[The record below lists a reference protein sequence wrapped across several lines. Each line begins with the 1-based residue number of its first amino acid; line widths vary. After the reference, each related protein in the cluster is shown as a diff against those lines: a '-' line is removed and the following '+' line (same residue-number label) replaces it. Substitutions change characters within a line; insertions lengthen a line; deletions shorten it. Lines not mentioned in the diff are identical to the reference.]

1 MVTSKQLSS
10 VKLNPNHFVNR
21 ELGLLAFNR
30 RVLAQAEDGNVPL
43 LERLKFL
50 SIFSSNMDEFFEI
63 RVAGLKEQIKFNNF
77 DAGAD
82 GLQPKQ
88 ILTLVN
94 KLAHSMVDKQ
104 YQILNEEVLPKLA
117 EQGIHFLRR
126 DSWTEPQRVWI
137 RDYFFRELMPILTP
151 MGLDPSHPFP
161 RMLNKSLNFAVELE
175 GKDAFGRN
183 SGMAMVQAPRALPR
197 VIRLPDEISGV
208 TDGFIFLS
216 SILHAHV
223 NELFSGM
230 TVKGCYQFRVT
241 RDSDLN
247 VDDEDLKD
255 LRLALQGELTQR
267 QYGDAVRL
275 EVADSCSP
283 EMIAFLLK
291 QFNLSH
297 DDLYQVNGLVN
308 LVRLMQIPE
317 WVNRPDL
324 KFLPYKP
331 STAKEIQKQP
341 DIFKAISKNDI
352 LLHHPF
358 QSFNAVID
366 FIAQASIDPS
376 VLAIK
381 QTLYRTSSDSSL
393 MEALIEAAKRGKE
406 VTVVVELMAR
416 FDEEANINW
425 AAKLEEAGAHVVY
438 GVVGHKTHS
447 KMAMVVRREEGKLKR
462 YVHLATGNYHQRT
475 ARIYTDFGI
484 LTCHEELCSDV
495 NDVFAQLTGLGKASK
510 LRHIWQSPFTLHSQL
525 IKAINK
531 EAEFAKE
538 GKKAHIIAKM
548 NSLLDPDVI
557 RALYDASQA
566 GVKIELIIR
575 GVCALKP
582 GIPKVSENITVRS
595 IVGRFL
601 EHSRIFYFHH
611 HGDDNLYLSSADW
624 MYRNFFRRI
633 EVCFPILDNK
643 VKKRIM
649 KEGLEPYLKDNMQSW
664 QMLPDST
671 FQRIPTKKGAVFSAQ
686 EYLMSEFGFDLLPEA

>member
-1 MVTSKQLSS
+1 MASKQLSS
-10 VKLNPNHFVNR
+10 AQLNPDHFVNR

-30 RVLAQAEDGNVPL
+30 RVLAQAEDPNIPL

-50 SIFSSNMDEFFEI
+50 SIFSSNMDEFFEV
-63 RVAGLKEQIKFNNF
+63 RVAGLKEQVKFNNF
-77 DAGAD
+77 DVAAD

-88 ILTLVN
+88 ILVQVS
-94 KLAHSMVDKQ
+94 KLAHSMVDEQ
-104 YQILNEEVLPKLA
+104 YRILNDAVLPKLA

-126 DSWTEPQRVWI
+126 GSWTDAQRVWI

-197 VIRLPDEISGV
+197 VIRLPDNIAGV
-208 TDGFIFLS
+208 PDGFIFLS

-223 NELFSGM
+223 DELFSGM

-247 VDDEDLKD
+247 VDDDDLKD
-255 LRLALQGELTQR
+255 LRIALQGELTQR

-291 QFNLSH
+291 QFNLNT

-317 WVNRPDL
+317 WVNRADL
-324 KFLPYKP
+324 KFKPYKP

-341 DIFKAISKNDI
+341 DLFKAITKQDI

-366 FIAQASIDPS
+366 FIAQASVDPQ

-425 AAKLEEAGAHVVY
+425 AAKLEDAGAHVVY

-447 KMAMVVRREEGKLKR
+447 KMAMVVRREDGKLKR

-475 ARIYTDFGI
+475 ARLYTDFGI

-525 IKAINK
+525 IKAIHK
-531 EAEFAKE
+531 EAEFAKD

-557 RALYDASQA
+557 RALYDASQV
-566 GVKIELIIR
+566 GVKIELIVR

-582 GIPKVSENITVRS
+582 GIPNVSENITVRS

-601 EHSRIFYFHH
+601 EHTRIFYFHH

-633 EVCFPILDNK
+633 EVCFPILDTK

-649 KEGLEPYLKDNMQSW
+649 KEGLEPYLKDNTQSW

-671 FQRIPTKKGAVFSAQ
+671 FHRLPTKKGAAFNAQ
-686 EYLMSEFGFDLLPEA
+686 EHLMAEFGFDLLPDA